1 MFHPVLEGAVHFS
14 EASFCLP
21 VVHPALDGVVQISD
35 VSFCLPV
42 RALLFSPVDRLL
54 CMVAMS
60 SWMVMTL
67 RPVLVGLMLVRV
79 FVVLLC
85 LPAQAEDR

>member
-1 MFHPVLEGAVHFS
+1 MGFVAV
-14 EASFCLP
+14 C
-21 VVHPALDGVVQISD
+21 VVHPALDGVVQISK

-42 RALLFSPVDRLL
+42 RALLFSPVDQLL

-60 SWMVMTL
+60 FWMVMTL
-67 RPVLVGLMLVRV
+67 RLVLVGLMLVRV

-85 LPAQAEDR
+85 LLAQAGDR